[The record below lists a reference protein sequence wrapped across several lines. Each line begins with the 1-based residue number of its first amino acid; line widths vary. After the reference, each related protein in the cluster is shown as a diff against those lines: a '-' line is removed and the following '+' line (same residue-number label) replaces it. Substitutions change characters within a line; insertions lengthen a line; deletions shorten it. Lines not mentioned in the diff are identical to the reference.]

1 LKVENRKIETF
12 QLRMTSLEK
21 ETLTKYTETKG
32 IKNKSKWILELIEEK
47 IKLDKEIGILELKKE
62 IDFNKN
68 EQIKLSL

>member
-1 LKVENRKIETF
+1 
-12 QLRMTSLEK
+12 MTSLEK